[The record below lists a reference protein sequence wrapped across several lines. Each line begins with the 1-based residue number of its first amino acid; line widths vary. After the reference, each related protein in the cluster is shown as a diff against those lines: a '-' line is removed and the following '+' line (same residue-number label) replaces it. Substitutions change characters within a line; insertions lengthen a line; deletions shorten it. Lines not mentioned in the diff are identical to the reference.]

1 MNIFEKA
8 KEAAKYSFCNGCNT
22 KKEIKEFKKGNKY
35 CTCCPFVEEN
45 KKKYEKPVLKN
56 NI

>member
-8 KEAAKYSFCNGCNT
+8 KEAAKYRFCGGCNT

-35 CTCCPFVEEN
+35 CIACPKVEEI
-45 KKKYEKPVLKN
+45 KKRYE
-56 NI
+56 